1 MSIGIRGA
9 SAGAALLGMGNLLW
23 GGAALA
29 QEVPDK
35 DSKIE
40 TVVVTGSLLTTHSTT
55 GTKTDTPIIETP
67 QSISVI
73 NRNQLTL
80 QNPQDIS
87 QAIGYSAG
95 VTPAMFGY
103 DPRFPQF
110 QVRGFSEF
118 YNGVFQDG
126 TRLFASDF
134 IGPLLEPYGLEQI
147 DILRGPTS
155 VLYGQNAPGGL
166 VNIVSKRPQA
176 DAFAELQLQVG
187 NYDRYDGRF
196 DLNAPLTDDGTV
208 LARLTGVYRESGTQ
222 YVNVP
227 DDETYIAPALTWKP
241 RDGTTL
247 TILASYQRVSG
258 GESEEA
264 FDRSVLPPGY
274 PQSIWRFDP
283 LFNTSTQ
290 QTFAIGYQFDQ
301 VLGDDWNLHQS
312 FRYTDSRANLL
323 AVNPL
328 YFDTATT
335 LAMQAEHLTNTLDAV
350 TLDTNVTGKVET
362 GPVKH
367 TLIFGV
373 DYQNDPFS
381 ALDLVGDAPDAD
393 YFALNYNEPITPPT
407 TVSSSVHQGAD
418 QVGIYAQ
425 DQMAYG
431 DHWFLTGGLRQDWS
445 SIKTVNYAGA
455 FFGTAPAQQDD
466 SALTG
471 HVGLVYVSDIGLA
484 PYVSYSTSFVPQSG
498 TDFFGTPFN
507 PLTGQ
512 QYEAGIRYV
521 PKSGWISA
529 TLSIYDLTEQ
539 HVLSGDPD
547 IAHNGFQVET
557 GEERSRGIEFETV
570 VMPFPGLNVTGAYT
584 YDDVRITKSTDPTEI
599 DRQPANT
606 PPTQIS
612 VFGDYTFQD
621 DTLRGF
627 GFGGGMR
634 YASESWTDTTNT
646 IRTGSLTF
654 FDADAH
660 YEVADWRVALNV
672 DNIADSQTQLC
683 FGEVCHFSRGRTIIG
698 SITRRFE

>member
-1 MSIGIRGA
+1 MRVIEGRLGA
-9 SAGAALLGMGNLLW
+9 VLLVTGGLMCAGPTA
-23 GGAALA
+23 A
-29 QEVPDK
+29 QEAPAS
-35 DSKIE
+35 DSRIE
-40 TVVVTGSLLTTHSTT
+40 TVVVTGSLLTTHSAT

-95 VTPAMFGY
+95 VTPSQFGF

-110 QVRGFSEF
+110 QIRGFSEF

-166 VNIVSKRPQA
+166 VNLTSKRPQ
-176 DAFAELQLQVG
+176 DNAFGELQLQVG
-187 NYDRYDGRF
+187 NFDRYDGRW
-196 DLNAPLTDDGTV
+196 DLNAPLTDDGSV

-222 YVNVP
+222 YVNIP
-227 DDETYIAPALTWKP
+227 DDETYVAPALTWKP

-258 GESEEA
+258 GESELA
-264 FDRSVLPPGY
+264 FLPAILPPGY
-274 PQSIWRFDP
+274 PQSIYRYDP
-283 LFNTSTQ
+283 QFNTSTQ

-301 VLGDDWNLHQS
+301 VLGDGWNLHQS
-312 FRYTDSRANLL
+312 FRYTDSRANLE
-323 AVNPL
+323 AVNPID
-328 YFDTATT
+328 FDSATT
-335 LAMQAEHLTNTLDAV
+335 LSMQAEHLTNTLDAV
-350 TLDTNVTGKVET
+350 TLDTNVTGKIET
-362 GPVKH
+362 GPVQH

-373 DYQNDPFS
+373 DYQNNPFS
-381 ALDLVGDAPDAD
+381 ALDLVGDAPDLD
-393 YFALNYNEPITPPT
+393 YFNPTYNVKITPPT
-407 TVSSSVHQGAD
+407 TVSSSVHQGAGE
-418 QVGIYAQ
+418 VGIYAQ
-425 DQMAYG
+425 DQMAF
-431 DHWFLTGGLRQDWS
+431 DNHWFLTGGLRQDWAS
-445 SIKTVNYAGA
+445 LRTRNYVGD
-455 FFGTAPAQQDD
+455 FFTNAPAEQDN

-471 HVGLVYVSDIGLA
+471 RVGLVYISDIGLA

-498 TDFFGTPFN
+498 TDFFGKPFN

-512 QYEAGIRYV
+512 QYEAGIRYL
-521 PKSGWISA
+521 PKGGWISA

-539 HVLSGDPD
+539 HVLSADPD
-547 IAHNGFQVET
+547 NTHNGFQIET

-570 VMPFPGLNVTGAYT
+570 LTPYSGLNVTGAYT
-584 YDDVRITKSTDPTEI
+584 YDDVRITQSTLPYEI

-606 PPTQIS
+606 PPTQVS
-612 VFGDYTFQD
+612 VFGDYTFQGG
-621 DTLRGF
+621 TLQGL
-627 GFGGGMR
+627 GLGGGMR
-634 YASESWTDTTNT
+634 YASAAYTDTTNA

-660 YEVADWRVALNV
+660 YEIEDWRLALNV
-672 DNIADSQTQLC
+672 TNLTDADPQLC
-683 FGEVCHFSRGRTIIG
+683 FGIVCHFSRARTIIG
-698 SITRRFE
+698 SITRRF